1 MESVVVER
9 IRITQSPIDIKQN
22 SLERC
27 EPRKRSFAAFAIQ
40 MINKAEISL
49 QVENDMA
56 RS

>member
-27 EPRKRSFAAFAIQ
+27 EPRKRGFAAFAIQ